1 MTGFSCLVEQDQN
14 FKAVISTFCSFF
26 NDFRVHVPFQ
36 ACDLF
41 MNYNIFDSIMMI
53 TNVTWCFCLK
63 NQKTCVRYHS
73 KHDWYV

>member
-1 MTGFSCLVEQDQN
+1 MTRFPSLVEQDQN

-26 NDFRVHVPFQ
+26 NDFGVHVPCQ
-36 ACDLF
+36 ACDSF
-41 MNYNIFDSIMMI
+41 MHYNIFDSIMMI
-53 TNVTWCFCLK
+53 TNVSWSFCLK